1 MSGGGPKVGRAV
13 GVPVGGCSCK
23 NGVSVGVKVTGVL
36 VDVAKR
42 SCVGIRVTVGPGVSV
57 LGGGCGVG
65 VATSC
70 RMGDKA
76 EQPLRNIPNRKVG
89 INFFMEQPL

>member
-1 MSGGGPKVGRAV
+1 MSGGGPKVGRGV
-13 GVPVGGCSCK
+13 GVSVGGCSGK

-42 SCVGIRVTVGPGVSV
+42 SCVGIRVTVGAGVSV
-57 LGGGCGVG
+57 LGGGGGVG
-65 VATSC
+65 VDTNC
-70 RMGDKA
+70 RIGDKA
-76 EQPLRNIPNRKVG
+76 EQLLRNIPIRRVG

>member
-13 GVPVGGCSCK
+13 GVPVGGSSGK

-42 SCVGIRVTVGPGVSV
+42 SCVGISVTVGAGVRV
-57 LGGGCGVG
+57 
-65 VATSC
+65 
-70 RMGDKA
+70 
-76 EQPLRNIPNRKVG
+76 
-89 INFFMEQPL
+89 